1 MIILILYKF
10 SKIKKKEMIIFSAE
24 FPFLTVKHILNC
36 FLGSSV
42 TQGHV
47 IELGILLNISI
58 DIMETLRDK

>member
-1 MIILILYKF
+1 
-10 SKIKKKEMIIFSAE
+10 MIIFSAE